1 MRRAASWIGALLA
14 GLAWAAGAAAQ
25 PPAPANRGPGEREAI
40 IVNETGLTLR
50 ELYIFPSGSAEPG
63 PDRLGT
69 DTIATGQQ
77 FRARLGRFTAC
88 VFDVRAVFS
97 GGGVETRPRVDLCA
111 TRRVAFGDP
120 SAPSREATIVND
132 TDLVLREL
140 YAFATGAPSLGP
152 DRLGSEV
159 VAPGES
165 FRLRLGRTRDCVF
178 SLAAIYEDGST
189 ERRERVDLCRSP
201 RVAFGD
207 PAIPWRE
214 GELRNASG
222 ATILRLFARRA
233 GAEAWGPDR
242 LGATVLRAG
251 GGFTLRLRSA
261 DCRLDLRAE
270 YENGEAEEI
279 AGHDLCASPRL
290 AFDGSRIPRPPL
302 RSFVLV
308 NRHGAAVAEFYASGT
323 QEEEW
328 GPDRLRGGLPRG
340 ARAEVALAADCEV
353 DLRAVF
359 PNGSAEER
367 RGVDICETTLVVL
380 RPGWT
385 LAGRVDE
392 GAGSAEAERP
402 IRAGGVRLR
411 NRGATPVVELYA
423 APPGTAPGADRLG
436 ATVLGVGEALDF
448 APIRGEPC
456 AMDVLA
462 VFRDGREWRAAALD
476 LCAGVEVTLR

>member
-1 MRRAASWIGALLA
+1 MRRVASGIGALLA
-14 GLAWAAGAAAQ
+14 ALAWVAVAAAQ
-25 PPAPANRGPGEREAI
+25 QPAPVNRGPGEREALV
-40 IVNETGLTLR
+40 VNETGLTLR
-50 ELYIFPSGSAEPG
+50 ELYIFPSGSADAG

-88 VFDVRAVFS
+88 FFDVRAVFA
-97 GGGVETRPRVDLCA
+97 GGGTDTRARVDLCA
-111 TRRVAFGDP
+111 TRRVTFGDP
-120 SAPSREATIVND
+120 SAPQREAVIVND

-140 YAFATGAPSLGP
+140 YAFSPGAAALGP
-152 DRLGSEV
+152 DRLGAEV
-159 VAPGES
+159 ITPGEN

-178 SLAAIYEDGST
+178 SLAAVYEDGTT
-189 ERRERVDLCRSP
+189 ERRERVDLCRMP
-201 RVAFGD
+201 RLAFGD
-207 PAIPWRE
+207 PSIPWRE
-214 GELRNASG
+214 GELRNAAG

-233 GAEAWGPDR
+233 GAEGWGPDR
-242 LGATVLRAG
+242 LGANVLRAG
-251 GGFTLRLRSA
+251 ASFALRLRSP

-279 AGHDLCASPRL
+279 AGHDICATPRL

-308 NRHGAAVAEFYASGT
+308 NRHGAAIAEFYASAP
-323 QEEEW
+323 QDEEW
-328 GPDRLRGGLPRG
+328 GPDRLRGELARG
-340 ARAEVALAADCEV
+340 SRAEVALAADCEV

-367 RGVDICETTLVVL
+367 RGVDICEASMVVL

-385 LAGRVDE
+385 IAERVDE
-392 GAGSAEAERP
+392 GAGSAESDSP
-402 IRAGGVRLR
+402 VRAGGVRLR
-411 NRGATPVVELYA
+411 NRGAAPVVELYA
-423 APPGTAPGADRLG
+423 APPGALPGPDRLG

-456 AMDVLA
+456 TMDVTA
-462 VFRDGREWRAAALD
+462 VFRDGREWRGAALD